1 MFCGRVWCTELICYM
16 NIKLTEGNYVVKYR
30 NHAVHD
36 NRGIR
41 LYRYAGIHDLA
52 HSYIILIMIDAHK
65 ITHINYGFII
75 TMSNLA

>member
-1 MFCGRVWCTELICYM
+1 MT
-16 NIKLTEGNYVVKYR
+16 
-30 NHAVHD
+30 
-36 NRGIR
+36 NRGNR

-52 HSYIILIMIDAHK
+52 HSYIILIMIDTHK

>member
-1 MFCGRVWCTELICYM
+1 MWSNIEIMTYM
-16 NIKLTEGNYVVKYR
+16 T
-30 NHAVHD
+30 

-52 HSYIILIMIDAHK
+52 HSYKILIMIDSHK
-65 ITHINYGFII
+65 VTHINYGFII